1 MKLLGA
7 ILAGGRSTRFG
18 SDKAAALLAGK
29 PLLDHVAERL
39 ARQCDGVIVCG
50 RNWPGLEAVADRP
63 GPDLGP
69 LGGLNAALHHAAEQ
83 GYDAVLSAG
92 CDTPQLPDDLAARFG
107 PGGYYADLPVL
118 GLWPATLA
126 PDLDRHLAR
135 GGSRAV
141 RRWAEDM
148 AIASLNG
155 GAGLPNVNCPADLK
169 LLRT

>member
-18 SDKAAALLAGK
+18 TDKAAALLAGK
-29 PLLDHVAERL
+29 PLLDHVAECL
-39 ARQCDGVIVCG
+39 ARQCDDVIVCG
-50 RNWPGLEAVADRP
+50 RDWPGRVAVADRP

-107 PGGYYADLPVL
+107 SGGYYADLPVI
-118 GLWPATLA
+118 GLWPAALA
-126 PDLDRHLAR
+126 PDLDRHLAQ
-135 GGSRAV
+135 GGNRAV
-141 RRWAEDM
+141 RRWA
-148 AIASLNG
+148 SRTGLNALSG
-155 GAGLPNVNCPADLK
+155 GATLANINYPDDLK